1 MYFKRQALKAPQNNW
16 SSNAD
21 VVVVIGKVFDRTQYM
36 VGRNITSSTLRIN
49 IVGKSCPKYQ
59 LQDPTPIASALITL
73 IHTTPNDITQEVTK
87 ANEISMKEFFILYNY
102 FFIVKSH
109 SFKFFCTSL

>member
-1 MYFKRQALKAPQNNW
+1 MLCEALKAPQNSW
-16 SSNAD
+16 SSNVD
-21 VVVVIGKVFDRTQYM
+21 VVVVIAKVFDRTQYV

-87 ANEISMKEFFILYNY
+87 ANEISMKDFLFYTTI
-102 FFIVKSH
+102 FRCASIS
-109 SFKFFCTSL
+109 